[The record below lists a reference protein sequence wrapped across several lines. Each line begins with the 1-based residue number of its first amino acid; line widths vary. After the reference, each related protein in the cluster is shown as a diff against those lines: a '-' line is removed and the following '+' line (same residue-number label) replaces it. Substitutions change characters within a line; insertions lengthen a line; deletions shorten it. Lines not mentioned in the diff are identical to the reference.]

1 MQIINITA
9 GIDVLDTTKPDH
21 EDLTP
26 SELIEVI
33 EADKQMAR
41 MERLS
46 RERKYKAR
54 EVRKLKNSIA
64 YKMCLLCGLPL
75 QGKES

>member
-9 GIDVLDTTKPDH
+9 GIDVLDANKADN
-21 EDLTP
+21 ENLTP
-26 SELIEVI
+26 NELIELV
-33 EADKQMAR
+33 EADRQLAR

-54 EVRKLKNSIA
+54 EARKLKNSIA

-75 QGKES
+75 

>member
-9 GIDVLDTTKPDH
+9 GIDVLDTNKADN
-21 EDLTP
+21 ENLTP
-26 SELIEVI
+26 NELIELV
-33 EADKQMAR
+33 EADRQLAWMDR
-41 MERLS
+41 MR

-54 EVRKLKNSIA
+54 EARKLKNSIA

-75 QGKES
+75 

>member
-9 GIDVLDTTKPDH
+9 GIDVLDANKADN
-21 EDLTP
+21 ENLTP
-26 SELIEVI
+26 NELIELV
-33 EADKQMAR
+33 EADRQLAR
-41 MERLS
+41 MDRMR
-46 RERKYKAR
+46 RERKYKVR

-75 QGKES
+75 

>member
-9 GIDVLDTTKPDH
+9 GIDVLDANKADN
-21 EDLTP
+21 ENLTP
-26 SELIEVI
+26 NELIELI
-33 EADKQMAR
+33 EADRQLAR
-41 MERLS
+41 MDRMR

-75 QGKES
+75 

>member
-9 GIDVLDTTKPDH
+9 GIDVLDTNKADN
-21 EDLTP
+21 ENLTP
-26 SELIEVI
+26 NELIELV
-33 EADKQMAR
+33 EADRQLAR
-41 MERLS
+41 MDRMR

-54 EVRKLKNSIA
+54 ETRKLKNSIA

-75 QGKES
+75 

>member
-9 GIDVLDTTKPDH
+9 GIDVLDTTKADN
-21 EDLTP
+21 ENLTP
-26 SELIEVI
+26 NELIELV
-33 EADKQMAR
+33 EADRQLAR
-41 MERLS
+41 MDRMR

-75 QGKES
+75 

>member
-1 MQIINITA
+1 MQIINIA
-9 GIDVLDTTKPDH
+9 PKVDILDTTKADN

-26 SELIEVI
+26 NELIELI
-33 EADKQMAR
+33 EADRQLAR
-41 MERLS
+41 MDRMR

-54 EVRKLKNSIA
+54 EARKLKNSIA

-75 QGKES
+75 